1 LIAQCHP
8 PVKVF
13 NFLLQGLVSKNARQR
28 TECLEELGQMIE
40 AIGLNT
46 FNPAVSIK
54 EIAKQI
60 SDRDNGVRSA
70 ALNTITIAYHIVGEQ
85 VYKYTGKVNFFLN

>member
-1 LIAQCHP
+1 MFVI
-8 PVKVF
+8 
-13 NFLLQGLVSKNARQR
+13 
-28 TECLEELGQMIE
+28 ECLEELGQMIE
-40 AIGLNT
+40 ALGLNP

-70 ALNTITIAYHIVGEQ
+70 ALNTITIAFQIVGEQ
-85 VYKYTGKVNFFLN
+85 VYKYTGKVKCLFCRFNSLK

>member
-1 LIAQCHP
+1 
-8 PVKVF
+8 
-13 NFLLQGLVSKNARQR
+13 
-28 TECLEELGQMIE
+28 MIE
-40 AIGLNT
+40 ALGLNP

-70 ALNTITIAYHIVGEQ
+70 ALNTITIAFQIVGEQ
-85 VYKYTGKVNFFLN
+85 VYKYTGKVKCINTLSLQFELVFKFLNAK